1 MRNWNKNKHYNTLPE
16 SSHTVADKRVQVS
29 NYFTPNVV
37 GALVQ
42 VMKTGEF
49 TISYLQDK
57 TIKVN
62 LT

>member
-1 MRNWNKNKHYNTLPE
+1 MRNWNKNKHYTSPE

-37 GALVQ
+37 GGLVQ

-49 TISYLQDK
+49 TISYLQEE
-57 TIKVN
+57 TIWVN
-62 LT
+62 FT